1 MDMKDLKEIIA
12 QNLVRLRQQAGLT
25 QLKLAEMLNYS
36 DKAVSKW
43 ERGESIPDLRVLVQL
58 AEIYHI
64 KVDDIITE
72 QPEGVVKPKLN
83 LGKKRL
89 LIVLL
94 SVGLVWFV
102 ATGVFAIVYF
112 TPTAARYAWMVYVV
126 APLATSIVLTVFS
139 SIWGTKLTTAISCS
153 LILWSVVAIFHV
165 FFAVFAT
172 VADKWWLFYVV
183 AAPLQLL
190 IVLWFFFRKVK

>member
-1 MDMKDLKEIIA
+1 MDDLKDIIA
-12 QNLVRLRQQAGLT
+12 KNLVRLRQQAGLT

-43 ERGESIPDLRVLVQL
+43 ERGESIPDLRVLIRL

-94 SVGLVWFV
+94 AVGLVWFV
-102 ATGVFAIVYF
+102 ATGIFAIVYF
-112 TPTAARYAWMVYVV
+112 APAAAKYAWMVYIV
-126 APLATSIVLTVFS
+126 APFATAVVLTVFS
-139 SIWGTKLTTAISCS
+139 AIWGTKLTNAISCT
-153 LILWSVVAIFHV
+153 LLLWSIVVIFHI
-165 FFAVFAT
+165 FFAVFAPA
-172 VADKWWLFYVV
+172 VDKFWLFYVV
-183 AAPLQLL
+183 AAPFQVL

>member
-1 MDMKDLKEIIA
+1 MEDLKEIIA
-12 QNLVRLRQQAGLT
+12 KNLVRLRQQAGLT

-43 ERGESIPDLRVLVQL
+43 ERGESIPDLRVLIQL

-72 QPEGVVKPKLN
+72 HPKGEVKPKLN
-83 LGKKRL
+83 LGKKRI

-102 ATGVFAIVYF
+102 ATVVFAMLYF
-112 TPTAARYAWMVYVV
+112 SSATERFAWLVYVV
-126 APLATSIVLTVFS
+126 APFAMSVVLTVFS
-139 SIWGTKLTTAISCS
+139 AIWGNKLTNAVTCTM
-153 LILWSVVAIFHV
+153 ILWSVVAIFHV
-165 FFAVFAT
+165 FFAVFAPL
-172 VADKWWLFYVV
+172 VDKWWLFYVV
-183 AAPLQLL
+183 AAPFQIL
-190 IVLWFFFRKVK
+190 IIFWFFLRKVK